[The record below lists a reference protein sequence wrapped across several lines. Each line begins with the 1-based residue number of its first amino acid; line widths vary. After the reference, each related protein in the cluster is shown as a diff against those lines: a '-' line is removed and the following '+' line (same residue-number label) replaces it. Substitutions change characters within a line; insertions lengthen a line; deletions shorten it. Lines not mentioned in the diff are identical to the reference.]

1 MALFGDSLKRHARKL
16 MDPMTL
22 VHGGVETPTQGV
34 YTPAFRSPL
43 DPKALPSRPVV
54 TGFGGDFPGVIEGDT
69 LIVGTA
75 TLKITQ
81 IEHDAATDDI
91 TLHLRPA

>member
-1 MALFGDSLKRHARKL
+1 MALFADRFKRASRRL
-16 MDPMTL
+16 MDDMTL
-22 VHGGVETPTQGV
+22 VHNGVETAAKGV